1 MDFYSTSA
9 QKNNV
14 QEILKKLKEIGPASR
29 REIQAATALSWG
41 TVSKVT
47 EYLVAEGY
55 ITATQ
60 RTSGSVGPKAEKLD
74 IVADHHYFIGVDL
87 DRRGCIV
94 LLTDMKGRII
104 EKSEKKWE
112 KKTYVSVMEELCSC
126 LDDLFRRYTKKIE
139 GIGFAVQGAVDGKE
153 GRSVAIG
160 EISGWKDVPLK
171 QLLEERYGVEAFVA
185 HDPDCLMKCETDFG
199 VLKEKTA
206 KDVLMVHYHHGFAI
220 GMSCCLNGQIYSGA
234 HGRAGEIGYTIVKT
248 EQGTEEKL
256 LGEYILEEETETE
269 ALFDGIGKSIA
280 MANSF
285 FDPDVIVLHMVGCNK
300 TEQLEKAVRQRILK
314 SSWNTEVQV
323 CISSLPDDAK
333 ARGAALLAIE
343 HAMDEVS

>member
-1 MDFYSTSA
+1 MYFYTTSA

-14 QEILKKLKEIGPASR
+14 QEIFRKLKEAGPVSR

-47 EYLVAEGY
+47 EHLVEEGY
-55 ITATQ
+55 IKATQ

-74 IVADHHYFIGVDL
+74 VVTDNHYFIGVDL

-104 EKSEKKWE
+104 EKSEKRWE
-112 KKTYVSVMEELCSC
+112 EKTYASVMQELYCC
-126 LDDLFRRYTKKIE
+126 LDELFQRYTKKIE

-171 QLLEERYGVEAFVA
+171 QSLEERYGVKVSVA

-199 VLKEKTA
+199 VLKGETA

-234 HGRAGEIGYTIVKT
+234 HGRAGEIGYTIIKT
-248 EQGTEEKL
+248 EQETEEGL
-256 LGEYILEEETETE
+256 LGEYIQGKETENE

-285 FDPDVIVLHMVGCNK
+285 FDPEVIVLHMVGCK
-300 TEQLEKAVRQRILK
+300 KPKQLEEAVRQRILK
-314 SSWNTEVQV
+314 SSWNTEVQICV
-323 CISSLPDDAK
+323 SSLPNDAK
-333 ARGAALLAIE
+333 ARGAALLAVE
-343 HAMDEVS
+343 HAVDEMS